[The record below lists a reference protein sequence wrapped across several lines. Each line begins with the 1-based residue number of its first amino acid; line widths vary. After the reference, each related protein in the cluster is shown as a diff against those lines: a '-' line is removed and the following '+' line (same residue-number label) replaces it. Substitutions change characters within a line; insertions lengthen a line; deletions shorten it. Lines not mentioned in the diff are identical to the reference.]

1 MNFKDANILRL
12 FYFYIDIII
21 TKYKYFII
29 VLSKFILVNA
39 SFLEL
44 SIYIWASKPIVAYKI
59 DSSHNYSSMVL

>member
-1 MNFKDANILRL
+1 MNFKDENILRL